1 MVRVGTA
8 WACVAGE
15 RRRAGALL
23 ACAAALVCA
32 PGAWAQALHLSTARH
47 VQTQIGGGS
56 VARGES
62 EGAGTFDR
70 RVESS
75 DPSRGASSWAQQ
87 VSDVGAFGVTA
98 GGSVGASWTSE
109 PRPLFDARTL
119 VGTTFRWDGAP
130 TPWSLSVDL
139 AKDGQGLGTFTVQLA
154 RLSPSAEM
162 LVNYE
167 DVGWRNGARTFSG
180 VLTPGEY
187 RFEVSGVLG
196 AIPSSGTLS
205 TSGTYDV
212 RLLLPSP
219 GAAALAMVCAARRP
233 RRSRS

>member
-75 DPSRGASSWAQQ
+75 DPSRGASSWA
-87 VSDVGAFGVTA
+87 
-98 GGSVGASWTSE
+98 
-109 PRPLFDARTL
+109 
-119 VGTTFRWDGAP
+119 
-130 TPWSLSVDL
+130 LSVDL